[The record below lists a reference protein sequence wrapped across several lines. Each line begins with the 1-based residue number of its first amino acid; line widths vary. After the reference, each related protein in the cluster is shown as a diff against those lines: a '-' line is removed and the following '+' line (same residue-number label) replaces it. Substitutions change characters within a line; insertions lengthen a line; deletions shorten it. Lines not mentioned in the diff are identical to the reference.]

1 MTPEQEIDLDA
12 FKKFERHGWAPF
24 SVPDGG
30 AFLWIRHP
38 NVDDTVPLAR
48 EAVARGMRLA
58 PGAAFRP
65 DHATSPWLRFA
76 AAMGGSA
83 ALYEL
88 LADAPTLTGRP
99 LRGARAAGSRRAA

>member
-1 MTPEQEIDLDA
+1 VPE
-12 FKKFERHGWAPF
+12 
-24 SVPDGG
+24 GG

-38 NVDDTVPLAR
+38 DVDDTVPLAR

-65 DHATSPWLRFA
+65 DHAASPWLRFA

-88 LADAPTLTGRP
+88 LADAPAIAARQQRS
-99 LRGARAAGSRRAA
+99 LRNRRAA